1 MGDWQLA
8 EKDFRNALELN
19 PNQPS
24 LLNYFGYSLVEKGIH
39 LDEAL
44 QLIKRAVEKQP
55 DDGYITDSLGWALYR
70 LGKYSEAV
78 IQMERAVE
86 LMPLDPIINDHLGDV
101 YWVVNRRN
109 EAEFQWKRAL
119 SLEPEK
125 KDELRIFKKLDIG
138 LDAVLILEENLK
150 ASVNED

>member
-1 MGDWQLA
+1 MLA
-8 EKDFRNALELN
+8 EKDFRIALKIH

-78 IQMERAVE
+78 IHMERAVE
-86 LMPLDPIINDHLGDV
+86 LMPLDPIVNDHLILRGFSDLLV
-101 YWVVNRRN
+101 DCQGRPDDF
-109 EAEFQWKRAL
+109 EFPDGCRKRA
-119 SLEPEK
+119 
-125 KDELRIFKKLDIG
+125 
-138 LDAVLILEENLK
+138 ENF
-150 ASVNED
+150 